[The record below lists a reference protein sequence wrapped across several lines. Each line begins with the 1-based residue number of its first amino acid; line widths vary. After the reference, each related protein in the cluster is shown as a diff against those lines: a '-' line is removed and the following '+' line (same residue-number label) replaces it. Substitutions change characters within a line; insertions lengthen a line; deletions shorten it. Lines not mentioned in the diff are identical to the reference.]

1 VEWRGSGEIGKKRKR
16 HEQEF
21 ESGRVVLDRLFVLAQ
36 RECTLRVI
44 ERVADGRGWIGGW
57 LSLLLAA
64 EVILDEH
71 FQNENTREDLRGH
84 DNGRGGVLAQKDESG
99 SRRPQSRPLAL
110 RLGAEST

>member
-1 VEWRGSGEIGKKRKR
+1 MGRVDGEIEEGY
-16 HEQEF
+16 EQEF

-64 EVILDEH
+64 DGNLYEH
-71 FQNENTREDLRGH
+71 FQNENMVEDVRGH
-84 DNGRGGVLAQKDESG
+84 DDVRDGVC
-99 SRRPQSRPLAL
+99 
-110 RLGAEST
+110 